1 MSDDRLRAAQR
12 WLVRIHDEATRLM
25 EASEDIETGAA
36 FSRLRTLALEG
47 LDNPQ
52 ADKLERIREGV
63 TEP

>member
-1 MSDDRLRAAQR
+1 MDDRLRAAQR

-25 EASEDIETGAA
+25 EASDDIKTGAA
-36 FSRLRTLALEG
+36 FSKLRTLALEG

-52 ADKLERIREGV
+52 QERLERIREGV

>member
-1 MSDDRLRAAQR
+1 MDDRLRAAQR
-12 WLVRIHDEATRLM
+12 WLVRIYDEATRLM
-25 EASEDIETGAA
+25 EASTDIETGAA
-36 FSRLRTLALEG
+36 FSRLRQMALEG

>member
-1 MSDDRLRAAQR
+1 MDDRLRAMQR

-25 EASEDIETGAA
+25 EASDDIKTGAA
-36 FSRLRTLALEG
+36 FSKLRQMALEG

-52 ADKLERIREGV
+52 QERLERIREGV